1 MDIYIIAVCAKIPAS
16 DYPNVPVG
24 SMTTMKRPPSKVAR
38 TTSDLTTKSASIY
51 SPTTFV
57 DNMLGS
63 LEKEVV
69 SALKAVG
76 KAPTRVILKEM
87 RKRNVDVA
95 YTTVSTIL
103 TRLHKKGLVKRTKGS
118 YKGRVRYTYSYMDIE
133 EEYIDGMIAG
143 LVKVF
148 GEKGLVH
155 LSTRIDELSDEE
167 LGEMRKRLKI

>member
-1 MDIYIIAVCAKIPAS
+1 
-16 DYPNVPVG
+16 
-24 SMTTMKRPPSKVAR
+24 
-38 TTSDLTTKSASIY
+38 
-51 SPTTFV
+51 
-57 DNMLGS
+57 MLGS

-69 SALKAVG
+69 SALKTVG

-95 YTTVSTIL
+95 YTTISTIL
-103 TRLHKKGLVKRTKGS
+103 TRLHKKGLVKRRKGS
-118 YKGRVRYTYSYMDIE
+118 YKGRVRYIYSYMDIE
-133 EEYIDGMIAG
+133 EEYIDGMIVG

-155 LSTRIDELSDEE
+155 LSARIDELSDEE

>member
-1 MDIYIIAVCAKIPAS
+1 MANAHLDDLINPMVIVKT
-16 DYPNVPVG
+16 VQ
-24 SMTTMKRPPSKVAR
+24 SKACR
-38 TTSDLTTKSASIY
+38 TASDLTDSSVSIY
-51 SPTTFV
+51 FPTTYV
-57 DNMLGS
+57 DMMLGS

-69 SALKAVG
+69 SALKTVG

-95 YTTVSTIL
+95 YTTISTIL
-103 TRLHKKGLVKRTKGS
+103 TRLHKKGLVKRRKGS
-118 YKGRVRYTYSYMDIE
+118 YKGRVRYIYSYMDIE
-133 EEYIDGMIAG
+133 EEYIDGMIVG

-155 LSTRIDELSDEE
+155 LSARIDELSDEE